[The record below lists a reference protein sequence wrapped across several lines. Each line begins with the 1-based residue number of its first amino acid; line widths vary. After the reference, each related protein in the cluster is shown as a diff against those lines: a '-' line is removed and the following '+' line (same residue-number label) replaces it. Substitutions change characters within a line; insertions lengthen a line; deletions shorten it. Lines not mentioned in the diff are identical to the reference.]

1 MNDGNRGSLERFWR
15 SLDTAKGHNQ
25 IAARRMSPL
34 DPETETGA
42 RRAVV
47 AQTRSGDVP
56 LRPSDAAADPETSE
70 IIPAS

>member
-34 DPETETGA
+34 DPETATGGKRHSSA
-42 RRAVV
+42 M
-47 AQTRSGDVP
+47 
-56 LRPSDAAADPETSE
+56 SE
-70 IIPAS
+70 VGAGG